1 MTAASDF
8 RFRDMDKLSVRMADG
23 NLAGLL
29 ARVVF
34 VIDKQG
40 ILRYVQV
47 APEVTAEPGYAA
59 VPAEVA
65 KLA

>member
-1 MTAASDF
+1 
-8 RFRDMDKLSVRMADG
+8 MDKLSVRMADG

-47 APEVTAEPGYAA
+47 APEVTAEPDYAA